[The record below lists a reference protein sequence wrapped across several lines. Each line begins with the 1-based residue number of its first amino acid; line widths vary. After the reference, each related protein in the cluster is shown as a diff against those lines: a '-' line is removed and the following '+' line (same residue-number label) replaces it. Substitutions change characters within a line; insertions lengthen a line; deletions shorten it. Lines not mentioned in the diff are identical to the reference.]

1 MSHLRKQIKNFQRL
15 IFALDHG
22 EKIRSGLS
30 FPILDKAEISTKK
43 KTLKKRVS
51 KNFDS
56 IDVLVCNAGVFR
68 PKGRRDT
75 PETKDGLERQ
85 FQVNFLGHYL
95 LTELIRDKVQ
105 NGKVIN
111 MMCRSMQNGGLTL
124 LKMNENER
132 ELKT

>member
-1 MSHLRKQIKNFQRL
+1 MASRSLHNLTLAREEILLEYPEAEVLVSKL
-15 IFALDHG
+15 DLASLDSVEDFAY
-22 EKIRSGLS
+22 
-30 FPILDKAEISTKK
+30 
-43 KTLKKRVS
+43 RVS

-85 FQVNFLGHYL
+85 FQVNFLSHFL
-95 LTELIRDKVQ
+95 LTELIREKIQ

-111 MMCRSMQNGGLTL
+111 MMCRSMQNGGT
-124 LKMNENER
+124 
-132 ELKT
+132 

>member
-1 MSHLRKQIKNFQRL
+1 MITLATFLRGDIKQPKKIIQRL
-15 IFALDHG
+15 
-22 EKIRSGLS
+22 
-30 FPILDKAEISTKK
+30 
-43 KTLKKRVS
+43 S

-85 FQVNFLGHYL
+85 FQVNFLGHFL
-95 LTELIRDKVQ
+95 LTELIREKIQ

-111 MMCRSMQNGGLTL
+111 MMCRSMQNGGT
-124 LKMNENER
+124 
-132 ELKT
+132 